1 MTIRTLSRVP
11 VLAVAAA
18 AAVGLSACG
27 APAGTGAPAAPTSAA
42 PAAAAAA
49 APQAGTVL
57 IANSIDKLGTVV
69 VDGQG
74 YTLYRFDKDT
84 PKPPVSNCAGECAQ
98 KWPPVLAT
106 PGSPLTVEGVAE
118 KAVGTINRP
127 DGSIQ
132 LTLGGWPVYRYSGD
146 TEPGAIT
153 GQGVSGTWAAVT
165 PEGGKAAA
173 RAAGAT
179 PPAGASPAPAAPA
192 APAAPD
198 AVEVEPQSS
207 GY

>member
-1 MTIRTLSRVP
+1 MTIRNPSRLP
-11 VLAVAAA
+11 VLVVAAA
-18 AAVGLSACG
+18 AAVGLSACAEPAPPG
-27 APAGTGAPAAPTSAA
+27 APTAV
-42 PAAAAAA
+42 PAAARAETVAAA
-49 APQAGTVL
+49 QIGTVL
-57 IANSIDKLGTVV
+57 VANSTDKLGTVV

-84 PKPPVSNCAGECAQ
+84 AKPPVSNCAGECAQ

-106 PGSPLTVEGVAE
+106 PGTPLTVDGVAE
-118 KAVGTINRP
+118 QAVGTINRP

-146 TEPGAIT
+146 TTPGAVA

-165 PEGGKAAA
+165 PDGGKAAA
-173 RAAGAT
+173 VEAGESNT
-179 PPAGASPAPAAPA
+179 RPDVKASPVPAADEPEPA
-192 APAAPD
+192 
-198 AVEVEPQSS
+198 QS